1 MLLSRALILL
11 PLGVAGARVGP
22 EVRALPM
29 DPDRAVFLEED
40 ARQPSP
46 VRFAEVQAVL
56 ADRCF
61 ACHGPDDRARE
72 AGLRLDR
79 REEALAVLAP
89 GDPDSSE
96 LVARILD
103 DGADRMP
110 PRDSKLELSAAER
123 DLLVRWVAEG
133 ATYDGHWAWT
143 APGAGQAGPKSDAG
157 APAWAG
163 AWCRD
168 PLDARVAAALDEV
181 GLRPGPEVDPASWLR
196 RASVVLTGL
205 PPTPAE
211 LERFEEARAAAA
223 EPEVIDAL
231 EAERLLTSPRA
242 AEHLTA
248 AWLDA
253 ARYADT
259 YGYQNDVDR
268 TVWPWRDWVLRA
280 FQEDKPYDAF
290 LVEQL
295 AGDLLPDATPDQV
308 LATAFNRLHRQTNEG
323 GSVEE
328 EFRVEYVAD
337 RVNTFG
343 TAVLGLTMECA
354 RCHDHKYDPLTQREY
369 YGLSAF
375 FDNIDESGLY
385 SHFSSAVPT
394 PTVDLATDEQ
404 AARLETLASQLA
416 EAEAALEALPFDED
430 AFETWRQQLTR
441 GAASL
446 DPASTP
452 GLQGLYPM
460 DDGDRTSIANR
471 VEGGKSGQIKG
482 PTLWREGR
490 RGGGLGLNGDDALEF
505 LGAGVFRRWDA
516 FSLGLWIQPAE
527 HHARAV
533 VLHRSRAWHDSG
545 SRGYQLLLE
554 DGRPSFS
561 LIHFWPGNAL
571 RVRALEPVEV
581 GRWTHLAVTYDGS
594 STAAGVRLFVDG
606 AEIPVEVVRDQLTR
620 TIQGSGEGLLSI
632 GARFRD
638 NGFRG
643 GAVDELF
650 VAARELAP
658 FEIRG
663 LAGAQAA
670 AHAPTEGDLRAT
682 FRARPADAERAAL
695 RARVRALRQ
704 QHAEEHDRVREVMA
718 MREMTPRRTTRV
730 LNRGLYDQPLEA
742 VEPHTPALLPP
753 LDPEGPVDRL
763 ALARWVVRP
772 DHPLTARVAV
782 NRLWQQVFG
791 EGIVSTQENFGVQ
804 GSGPWSQEL
813 LDHLARTF
821 VADGWSVR
829 RLLKRLVL
837 SSTFRQ
843 AAPRLEG
850 ADPRRR
856 LDAEA
861 LRDHALLASGLLVER
876 LGGPSVKPY
885 QPAGLWKEKS
895 GRTYDQGHGEDLHR
909 RSLYTFWKR
918 TSPPPTMMIFDAAKR
933 DVCVVRRRPTSTP
946 MQALVLWND
955 PQFVEAG
962 RVLAASL
969 LRAHPGDEERLDEL
983 WLRCAT
989 RRPTDAERATTLE
1002 LLADL
1007 RADYAAHPED
1017 AAAACAVGEAPPAEG
1032 LDPIEHAAWTLT
1044 CVTVFSHHASVSL
1057 R

>member
-1 MLLSRALILL
+1 MLLPVPQA
-11 PLGVAGARVGP
+11 P
-22 EVRALPM
+22 
-29 DPDRAVFLEED
+29 DP
-40 ARQPSP
+40 P
-46 VRFAEVQAVL
+46 VPYQEVQAVL

-61 ACHGPDDRARE
+61 VCHGPDEDARR

-79 REEALAVLAP
+79 REDALEVIVPGAP
-89 GDPDSSE
+89 GESE
-96 LVARILD
+96 LVARLFAEGD
-103 DGADRMP
+103 DRMP
-110 PRDSKLELSAAER
+110 PRDSKLELSAEER
-123 DLLVRWVAEG
+123 DLLSRWVEEG
-133 ATYDGHWAWT
+133 ASYDGHWAWT
-143 APGAGQAGPKSDAG
+143 APVTPAPGATEDPEE
-157 APAWAG
+157 WA
-163 AWCRD
+163 RD
-168 PLDARVAAALDEV
+168 PLDRHVAIALAEQ
-181 GLRPGPEVDPASWLR
+181 GRGPGPEVDPATWLR
-196 RASVVLTGL
+196 RASTVLTGL
-205 PPTPAE
+205 PPTSGE
-211 LERFEEARAAAA
+211 LAAFEEARAASSDPEAIEAA
-223 EPEVIDAL
+223 EVD
-231 EAERLLTSPRA
+231 RLLESARA
-242 AEHLTA
+242 AEHLAA

-280 FQEDKPYDAF
+280 FQEDKPYDEF

-295 AGDLLPDATPDQV
+295 AGDLLPDASADQV

-369 YGLSAF
+369 YGLAAF

-394 PTVDLATDEQ
+394 PTVDLPTPAQ
-404 AARLETLASQLA
+404 ADRLGVLEGQLHDA
-416 EAEAALEALPFDED
+416 EAMLAALPFDE
-430 AFETWRQQLTR
+430 AGYESWRQRLAQEPGLLEP
-441 GAASL
+441 AA
-446 DPASTP
+446 TP

-460 DDGDRTSIANR
+460 DDGDRTSIANL
-471 VEGGKSGQIKG
+471 VADGKNGQIKG

-490 RGGGLGLNGDDALEF
+490 RGTGLGLTGDDALEF
-505 LGAGVFRRWDA
+505 LGAGVFRRWDPL
-516 FSLGLWIQPAE
+516 SLGLWIRPAE
-527 HHARAV
+527 HHPRAV

-581 GRWTHLAVTYDGS
+581 DAWTHLAITYDGS

-606 AEIPVEVVRDQLTR
+606 TEVRVEVVRDALTR
-620 TIQGSGEGLLSI
+620 TIQGSGEGLMTI

-643 GAVDELF
+643 GTVDDLF

-658 FEIRG
+658 YEVRALTG
-663 LAGAQAA
+663 DGAA
-670 AHAPTEGDLRAT
+670 APTEAELRAL
-682 FRARPADAERAAL
+682 FAARPVDSERTAL

-704 QHAEEHDRVREVMA
+704 QLAEEHDRVREVMA
-718 MREMTPRRTTRV
+718 MREMVPRRTTRV

-742 VEPHTPALLPP
+742 VEPHTPAVLPP
-753 LDPEGPVDRL
+753 LSAGTAPDRL

-791 EGIVSTQENFGVQ
+791 EGIVATQENFGVQ
-804 GSGPWSQEL
+804 GAAPWSQPL
-813 LDHLARTF
+813 LDPLATTF
-821 VADGWSVR
+821 VEDGWSVR
-829 RLLKRLVL
+829 RMLRSLVL

-843 AAPRLEG
+843 AEPGLEG

-856 LDAEA
+856 LSAEA

-876 LGGPSVKPY
+876 VGGPSVKPY
-885 QPAGLWKEKS
+885 QPAGLWQEKS
-895 GRTYDQGHGEDLHR
+895 GRTYDQGHGEALHR

-933 DVCVVRRRPTSTP
+933 DVCVVRRRATSTP

-969 LRAHPGDEERLDEL
+969 LEGHANDADRVEEL

-989 RRPTDAERATTLE
+989 RPPTDAERTTTLD

-1007 RADYAAHPED
+1007 RSDYATLPEEAS
-1017 AAAACAVGEAPPAEG
+1017 AARSVGEAPLPEG
-1032 LDPIEHAAWTLT
+1032 LDPVEHAAWTLT
-1044 CVTVFSHHASVSL
+1044 AVTVFSHHASVSL

>member
-1 MLLSRALILL
+1 MLSYDGGMSLLL
-11 PLGVAGARVGP
+11 PLVAALAQTGGP
-22 EVRALPM
+22 EP
-29 DPDRAVFLEED
+29 
-40 ARQPSP
+40 P
-46 VRFAEVQAVL
+46 VRPGEVQALL

-61 ACHGPDDRARE
+61 ACHGPDDRARR
-72 AGLRLDR
+72 AGLRLDLR
-79 REEALAVLAP
+79 DEALEVLAP
-89 GDPDSSE
+89 GQPEASE

-103 DGADRMP
+103 EGADQMP
-110 PRDSKLELSAAER
+110 PADSKLELSREER
-123 DLLVRWVAEG
+123 DLLTRWVAEG
-133 ATYDGHWAWT
+133 ASYDRHWAWT
-143 APGAGQAGPKSDAG
+143 PPEPSASTP
-157 APAWAG
+157 PAWA
-163 AWCRD
+163 ASWVRD
-168 PLDARVAAALDEV
+168 PLDARVAEV
-181 GLRPGPEVDPASWLR
+181 LEDRGVRPGPEADPASWLR

-211 LERFEEARAAAA
+211 LSAYEQRRRAAPEPEAVDAA
-223 EPEVIDAL
+223 EAD
-231 EAERLLTSPRA
+231 RLLASPRA
-242 AEHLTA
+242 AEHLAA

-280 FQEDKPYDAF
+280 FQEDKPYDEF

-295 AGDLLPDATPDQV
+295 AGDLLPSPTTDQV

-337 RVNTFG
+337 RVHTFG

-369 YGLSAF
+369 YGLAAF

-385 SHFSSAVPT
+385 SHFSAAVPT
-394 PTVDLATDEQ
+394 PTVDLPTPEQ
-404 AARLETLASQLA
+404 AARLEELARQLV
-416 EAEAALEALPFDED
+416 EAEAQLAALPFDEE
-430 AFETWRQQLTR
+430 AFQAWRQSAGDALLPT
-441 GAASL
+441 
-446 DPASTP
+446 DPATTP

-471 VEGGKSGQIKG
+471 APDGKNGQIKG
-482 PTLWREGR
+482 PTLWREGYR
-490 RGGGLGLNGDDALEF
+490 DGGLGLNGDDPLEF

-516 FSLGLWIQPAE
+516 FSLGLWLQPSE

-533 VLHRSRAWHDSG
+533 ILHRSRAWHDSG

-571 RVRALEPVEV
+571 RIRALEPVAI
-581 GRWTHLAVTYDGS
+581 GAWTHLAITYDGS
-594 STAAGVRLFVDG
+594 STAAGARLFVNG
-606 AEIPVEVVRDQLTR
+606 EEVAVEVVRDHLTR

-658 FEIRG
+658 LEVRA
-663 LAGAQAA
+663 LAGLGMGAA
-670 AHAPTEGDLRAT
+670 ATEAQLRTLFQAL
-682 FRARPADAERAAL
+682 PADAERTAL

-718 MREMTPRRTTRV
+718 MREMAPRRTTRV
-730 LNRGLYDQPLEA
+730 LNRGLYDQPLEP

-753 LDPEGPVDRL
+753 LEGSAPPDRL
-763 ALARWVVRP
+763 ALARWVVQP

-791 EGIVSTQENFGVQ
+791 EGIVATQENFGVQ
-804 GSGPWSQEL
+804 GAAPWSQPL
-813 LDHLARTF
+813 LDHLARSF
-821 VADGWSVR
+821 VEDGWSVR
-829 RLLKRLVL
+829 RMLRRLVL

-843 AAPRLEG
+843 ASPALEE

-856 LDAEA
+856 LSAEA
-861 LRDHALLASGLLVER
+861 LRDHALQASGLLVER
-876 LGGPSVKPY
+876 VGGPSVKPY
-885 QPAGLWKEKS
+885 QPAGLWREKS
-895 GRTYDQGHGEDLHR
+895 GRTYDQGHGDDLHR

-933 DVCVVRRRPTSTP
+933 DVCVVRRRATSTP

-955 PQFVEAG
+955 PQFTEAG

-969 LRAHPGDEERLDEL
+969 LQDLADDEARLEEL

-989 RRPTDAERATTLE
+989 RLPTPAERATTLE

-1007 RADYAAHPED
+1007 RADYAAHPEE

-1032 LDPIEHAAWTLT
+1032 LDPVEHAAWSLT